1 MKDKKAGRIIIL
13 AAFILLVCFSKGVWI
28 MFGKYFDSTNYEN
41 RELASKP
48 EFTTENYLNF
58 SSEYTDYVND
68 HLQFRNYLISL
79 NADIDCFVF
88 KKSSNN
94 DVIVGNDNWLF
105 YSSVSD
111 GDPLACYQGTD
122 LLTEEELEAIAQNCL
137 KQRDFLAEQ
146 GKEFVI
152 FIAPNKERIYPE
164 YMPKHYGE
172 PAENYSA
179 LQIYNYLIENTD
191 IRVVYPYEDLINAK
205 KLLRENIY
213 YKADTHWNSI
223 GAYIG
228 TYALM
233 EELGVYMP
241 SIYSNDLR
249 INVLGSAE
257 WMDLANMLN
266 LRHYMLFADSEYSV
280 EGYNPHD
287 CIELEYDF
295 RGVYRYR
302 SVNSDKRRL
311 YVIRDSFGA
320 AMAPYLGS
328 QFDNSYMRY
337 FRTYTYEDYISF
349 DPDIVVF
356 ETVERYAS
364 ERLLTFSIQ

>member
-105 YSSVSD
+105 YSSVAD
-111 GDPLACYQGTD
+111 GDPVACYQGTN
-122 LLTEEELEAIAQNCL
+122 LLTEEELEAIAHNCIN
-137 KQRDFLAEQ
+137 QRDLLAEQ

-152 FIAPNKERIYPE
+152 FIAPNKERIYSE

-172 PAENYSA
+172 PAENYRA

-191 IRVVYPYEDLINAK
+191 IRVVYPYEDLMNAK
-205 KLLRENIY
+205 KILHENIY

-233 EELGVYMP
+233 DELGIYMP
-241 SIYSNDLR
+241 SIYNNEIS
-249 INVLGSAE
+249 INVLCSAE
-257 WMDLANMLN
+257 CIDLANMLN
-266 LRHYMLFADSEYSV
+266 LRHYMFFGDNEYIV
-280 EGYNPHD
+280 EGYNRHD
-287 CIELEYDF
+287 CKELEYEY
-295 RGVYRYR
+295 GLYRYQSINADER
-302 SVNSDKRRL
+302 SL
-311 YVIRDSFGA
+311 FLIRDSFA
-320 AMAPYLGS
+320 TAMAPYIGS
-328 QFDNSYMRY
+328 QFNDSYMIHWD
-337 FRTYTYEDYISF
+337 TYSSEDLSEYG
-349 DPDIVVF
+349 PDIVVV